1 MLNELNKKSE
11 NIVAEWI
18 RKNVEFQNSFI
29 MKVLSDLG
37 LVNGTITSITTMIDL
52 GFDDLDRVELIMKL
66 EKEFSIDLNI
76 FDGFEDSDNA
86 NTIYDKI
93 KDYLRK

>member
-29 MKVLSDLG
+29 TKVLSDLG
-37 LVNGTITSITTMIDL
+37 LVNGTETHQELLEIFKSHKVTQLTRQHLNPHPDAFFKFTHTFL
-52 GFDDLDRVELIMKL
+52 GIQV
-66 EKEFSIDLNI
+66 
-76 FDGFEDSDNA
+76 DGV
-86 NTIYDKI
+86 
-93 KDYLRK
+93 DYLYENYGK